1 GRARLAPVAAGRLA
15 GGLRTDVRLP
25 AAGVGRGPLVAA
37 GNAHAGMARYPAAH
51 RLSLAGCVGRPGRPA
66 AGMGT
71 APAAGAR
78 TGSCAVHLPA
88 PGRLPAHA
96 APPAGTAGPR
106 GARIPGHRSRS
117 FATGR
122 CPVRLAARPP
132 THTGR
137 TPSALPAPTPAAAPA
152 GSSCAAVRPHT
163 ASNPPC

>member
-117 FATGR
+117 FAAGR
-122 CPVRLAARPP
+122 CAVRLAARPAARP
-132 THTGR
+132 GR
-137 TPSALPAPTPAAAPA
+137 TPAALQRTHPAAAPA
-152 GSSCAAVRPHT
+152 DIAALAAR
-163 ASNPPC
+163 APPD